1 MMFIEIEL
9 IILKNGAKLHFY
21 FETANYFAIN
31 FVVYGKLFIFA
42 NVTNKKRFI
51 MPKKSL
57 TLLACL
63 FMAVL
68 AFAAEKQT
76 ASIQRVT
83 VFANGAQVVRTK
95 SVQLTAG
102 EQVITF
108 TGMSPYM
115 DRKSMQLKA
124 RGKLTVLGVSHRTV
138 HPDSLVQVKRLREAE
153 DAVKAI
159 QRKMQ
164 QAKDEK
170 EVLAS
175 QLELVKTNCSVAG
188 RTVATPLVNIK
199 ELNNYYSQELLS
211 LKKRTQDIDDELLKM
226 ADELT
231 KKQEALDSISRI
243 KLTAAT
249 EVDVKVEAQ
258 QAGRADFDITYYVK
272 NAGWHPS
279 YDVRSEGTGQPLVLS
294 YKANIYQNTKEEWK
308 NVPVLLSSA
317 NPNRSNVAPQLKT
330 YWLDYG
336 LSAPTYDLDA
346 DGNTVSGRVVD
357 ANDNSPIIGA
367 SIMVKGTHLGT
378 VSDADGNFSI
388 TLPQGS
394 KQLNISYVGYQSQTR
409 TATPGNSLIVRMKED
424 QAALN
429 EVAVVGYGSS
439 KKKVRGSA
447 RASEIAAPAAVVEE
461 RMVAREARVEMDESD
476 VVVVEQQQAQF
487 GYEFEIKKP
496 LTLPGGGKTTTEIA
510 RYQLPATYE
519 YRAIPKIDK
528 EAFLVADATDWQK
541 LNLMEGEA
549 NVYFDNSF
557 VGKSIVDPAVTTD
570 TLHFSM
576 GRDQSINV
584 QRTKVNDT
592 STRRF
597 FSSNQQQT
605 MTWRITVRNNRKQAV
620 AITVFDQ
627 TPVSRNDD
635 ITVTVEELSGGQ
647 RDDKTGV
654 VSWPL
659 QLQAG
664 QQQELVLQYKV
675 KYPKNRRLIIE

>member
-1 MMFIEIEL
+1 M
-9 IILKNGAKLHFY
+9 
-21 FETANYFAIN
+21 
-31 FVVYGKLFIFA
+31 FIFA
-42 NVTNKKRFI
+42 IVTNKKRFI
-51 MPKKSL
+51 MPKKTL

-63 FMAVL
+63 SMAVL
-68 AFAAEKQT
+68 ALAAEKQT
-76 ASIQRVT
+76 APVQRVT
-83 VFANGAQVVRTK
+83 VFANGAQVVRSK
-95 SVQLTAG
+95 SVQLVPG
-102 EQVITF
+102 EQVVTF

-124 RGKLTVLGVSHRTV
+124 RGRLTVLGVSHRTV
-138 HPDSLVQVKRLREAE
+138 HPDSVAQVKRLHEAE
-153 DAVKAI
+153 EAVKGV
-159 QRKMQ
+159 QRKIQ

-188 RTVATPLVNIK
+188 RTVATPLANIK

-211 LKKRTQDIDDELLKM
+211 LKKRTQDIDDQLLKLT
-226 ADELT
+226 DELT
-231 KKQEALDSISRI
+231 KKQEVLDSISRI

-249 EVDVKVEAQ
+249 EVDVKVDAQ

-272 NAGWHPS
+272 NAGWFPS
-279 YDVRSEGTGQPLVLS
+279 YDVRSEGTGQPLMLS
-294 YKANIYQNTKEEWK
+294 YKANIFQNTKEEWK

-336 LSAPTYDLDA
+336 LSAPTYNLDA

-357 ANDNSPIIGA
+357 ASDGSPIIGA
-367 SIMVKGTHLGT
+367 AVMVKGTRLGT
-378 VSDADGNFSI
+378 VSDVDGNFSI

-394 KQLNISYVGYQSQTR
+394 RQLTFSFVGYNSQTR
-409 TATPGNSLIVRMKED
+409 TATPGSSLIVSMKQD
-424 QAALN
+424 QAALD
-429 EVAVVGYGSS
+429 EVVVTGYAA
-439 KKKVRGSA
+439 KKKSNGRA
-447 RASEIAAPAAVVEE
+447 RAVAAAPMAEMEE
-461 RMVAREARVEMDESD
+461 RMVMREVPMAEMDESD
-476 VVVVEQQQAQF
+476 VVAVEQQQAQF
-487 GYEFEIKKP
+487 GYEFEIKQP
-496 LTLPGGGKTTTEIA
+496 LTLPGGGKTTTTEIA

-528 EAFLVADATDWQK
+528 EAFLVADATEWQK

-557 VGKSIVDPAVTTD
+557 VGKSIVDPAVSTD
-570 TLHFSM
+570 TLHFSL

-584 QRTKVNDT
+584 QRTKVNET

-597 FSSNQQQT
+597 FGSNQEQT
-605 MTWRITVRNNRKQAV
+605 MTWRITVRNKRKQAV
-620 AITVFDQ
+620 SITVFDQ
-627 TPVSRNDD
+627 TPVSRNND

-647 RDDKTGV
+647 RDNQTGV

-675 KYPKNRRLIIE
+675 KYPKSRRLTIE